1 MKNAKTPTQSAVE
14 TRYLVMPHQAN
25 PAGTVF
31 GGVIVSWIDMIASM
45 AAQKHC
51 GKPVVTASI
60 DSINFRR
67 PINIGDHA
75 ILNAAV
81 NYVGKTSM
89 EVGVKVIKEDPATAE
104 QAVATTAHLT
114 FVGLDENKKPYPAPK
129 LTPETKEEKRRYKN
143 AQLRVKTRK
152 ELLQKLKTK
161 KI

>member
-1 MKNAKTPTQSAVE
+1 MQDSKTPTQSSVE

-31 GGVIVSWIDMIASM
+31 GGVIVSWIDMTASM

-60 DSINFRR
+60 DSINFRK

-75 ILNAAV
+75 ILKAAV

-89 EVGVKVIKEDPATAE
+89 EVGVKVIKEDPCTAQ
-104 QAVATTAHLT
+104 QAIATTAHLT
-114 FVGLDENKKPYPAPK
+114 FVGLDGNNKPAPAPQ
-129 LTPETKEEKRRYKN
+129 LIPETEDEKRRYKN

-152 ELLQKLKTK
+152 ELLNKLKNTK
-161 KI
+161 